1 MKTRKALLV
10 DMLRAHGFSCLD
22 ADALVSGLKD
32 EMVAA
37 SKRKS
42 QRSIVGLFGGVIAT
56 GLAIYRLTAMLT
68 IFIGAI
74 EPSTPQSKTASTAS
88 MTSSTRSAAKSTGS
102 PTRWARTKSV
112 PANV

>member
-1 MKTRKALLV
+1 MKMRKALLV

-42 QRSIVGLFGGVIAT
+42 RRSIVGLFGGVIAT

-74 EPSTPQSKTASTAS
+74 EHQHAAIENRLDGIDDKLDALGSKIDGLADPVGAHEKPP
-88 MTSSTRSAAKSTGS
+88 R
-102 PTRWARTKSV
+102 
-112 PANV
+112 